1 MQVRSCFVH
10 LVASNT
16 MVKTEF
22 KMDIIWI
29 RLIILKFL
37 YYVTADMDHLHVKR
51 IHLEP
56 LVGHL
61 HIVREDIYTLIL
73 SYII

>member
-1 MQVRSCFVH
+1 MNKINHFKVFV
-10 LVASNT
+10 LCSSDVA
-16 MVKTEF
+16 
-22 KMDIIWI
+22 
-29 RLIILKFL
+29 
-37 YYVTADMDHLHVKR
+37 ADMDHLYIKR